1 MKFKS
6 KICTTREQSERLL
19 ALGLKPETADMVY
32 HYTKSRVPALEWEL
46 QTKSPTLRGEFW
58 TPKRMTRLAGIHKHA
73 DGTLMT
79 GEQVFDSLWGK
90 DIPAWSLSRLLEL
103 LPTEIRIDSSENVF
117 GLHHE
122 TSDAWLLSYP
132 YVKSFET
139 ASPIESCVLAIEW
152 LITNGYFN
160 KEFVK

>member
-58 TPKRMTRLAGIHKHA
+58 TPKRMARLAGIHKHA